1 MSKNPKS
8 TKGMSRGL
16 IYAMIPAGFIL
27 LVLILIFS
35 GFWKQE
41 TTEEP
46 PTIVQE
52 PPAPL
57 E

>member
-1 MSKNPKS
+1 MSKNSKPA
-8 TKGMSRGL
+8 KGISRGL

-27 LVLILIFS
+27 LVLILMVS
-35 GFWKQE
+35 GFWTQE